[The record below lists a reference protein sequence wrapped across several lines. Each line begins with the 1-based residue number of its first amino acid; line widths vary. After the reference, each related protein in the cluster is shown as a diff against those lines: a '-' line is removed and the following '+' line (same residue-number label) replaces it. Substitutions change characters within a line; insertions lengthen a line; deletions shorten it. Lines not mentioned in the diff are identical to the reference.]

1 MKYYIDFDSTLYNT
15 SGLVDA
21 MLKALAEAIN
31 KQNKSLNTNDMYLEE
46 KNMLKSKKLYNINE
60 PCEYFADK
68 YNLVVTPLINE
79 VERVVNNSESFVY
92 PDTIEFLQKLKKDNH
107 TINLIT
113 YTAKQGIE
121 YQVQKIQGS
130 GLIKYFDNIIVTST
144 PKWKLDLDYT
154 TGIFID
160 DNPDNLVG
168 LYSKNPQNLIR
179 IKREGNKYSAKSM
192 PENINIPEY
201 TDFSQIKMAEVI

>member
-79 VERVVNNSESFVY
+79 VEKVVNNSESFVY

-144 PKWKLDLDYT
+144 PKWDLDLDYT

-201 TDFSQIKMAEVI
+201 TDFSQIKIAEVI